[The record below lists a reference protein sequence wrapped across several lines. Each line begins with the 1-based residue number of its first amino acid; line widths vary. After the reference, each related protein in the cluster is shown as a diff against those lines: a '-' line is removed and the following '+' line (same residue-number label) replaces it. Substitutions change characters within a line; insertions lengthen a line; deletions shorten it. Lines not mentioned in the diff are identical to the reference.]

1 MLATINNSLGHFDM
15 RWDSRHAVTV
25 VMANRGYPGT
35 YNKGSAIKNMATADN
50 QNDQLVFH
58 AGTASDANGHLTAV
72 GGRVLAVTGLGDS
85 QDAARTTAYEAVA
98 KIDWPEGFYRRD
110 IAHS

>member
-1 MLATINNSLGHFDM
+1 M

-25 VMANRGYPGT
+25 VMANQGYPGA
-35 YNKGSAIKNMATADN
+35 YKKGSVIKNIEMADN
-50 QNDQLVFH
+50 QTDQLVFH

-85 QDAARTTAYEAVA
+85 QDLARATAYEAVA

-110 IAHS
+110 IASN

>member
-1 MLATINNSLGHFDM
+1 MLATINHSLGHFDM

-25 VMANRGYPGT
+25 VMANQGYPGA
-35 YNKGSAIKNMATADN
+35 YNKGSVIKNIEAADN
-50 QNDQLVFH
+50 QTDQLVFQ
-58 AGTASDANGHLTAV
+58 AGTASDENGQLTAV

-85 QDAARTTAYEAVA
+85 QNAARSTAYEAVE

-110 IAHS
+110 IASN